1 MEQSLE
7 RMRRFFASGQT
18 QDCGFRMDSL
28 RRLRRGIAENEPVLL
43 EAMRQDLGKSS
54 FEAYECEL
62 LSVYREID
70 EAIRR
75 LRGWSKPR
83 RVKTPWYHFP
93 AASRLLPEPLGVS
106 LILSPWNYPFLLAV
120 SPLVAAVA
128 AGCCAVVKPSEDAP
142 HTASALESLLAGC
155 FAPEHVVCM
164 QGGVAESER
173 LLALPFDKIFFTG
186 SPRVGRIVMQAAA
199 RNLTP
204 VTLELGGKSPCIV
217 DETADLALAAKRIV
231 WGKTL
236 NAGQTCVAPDYLL
249 VHRSV
254 KDALLQ
260 KLTEQ
265 TPVFYGARPLE
276 NDEYPRIINKRQF
289 DRLVGLLEAGRPQ
302 IVCGG
307 GYDAARLK
315 IEPTVFAD
323 LPPAHPLMEEE
334 LFGPLLPV
342 LSVDSVQQAL
352 DYIAARPKPLALYLF
367 TNDAA
372 RKKQVPRAAHFGGC
386 CINDTVLHVSNHYL
400 PFGGVG
406 ESGMGRY
413 HGRRGFEAFSHEKA
427 VLTNRCFPDLPVRY
441 PPYGNKLGLLKR
453 LVK

>member
-1 MEQSLE
+1 MESILE
-7 RMRRFFASGQT
+7 RMRRFFESGET
-18 QDCGFRMDSL
+18 QDCGFRIRSL
-28 RRLRRGIAENEPVLL
+28 RRLRRGIAENEPALL
-43 EAMRQDLGKSS
+43 EAVRMDLGKSA

-70 EAIRR
+70 ESIRR
-75 LRGWSKPR
+75 LRSWSKPR

-93 AASRLLPEPLGVS
+93 AASRLYPEPLGVS

-120 SPLVAAVA
+120 SPLVAAVS

-142 HTASALESLLAGC
+142 HTAAALEALLTGC
-155 FAPEHVVCM
+155 FETEHVVCV
-164 QGGVAESER
+164 QGGVCESER

-217 DETADLALAAKRIV
+217 DETADIALAAKRIL

-236 NAGQTCVAPDYLL
+236 GAGQTCVAPDYLL

-260 KLTEQ
+260 KLAEFSTA
-265 TPVFYGARPLE
+265 FYGARPLE
-276 NDEYPRIINKRQF
+276 NGDYPRIVNERHF

-302 IVCGG
+302 IVFGG
-307 GYDAARLK
+307 GYDKARLK

-342 LSVDSVQQAL
+342 LPVDSLQQAL
-352 DYIAARPKPLALYLF
+352 DMVAARPKPLALYLF
-367 TNDAA
+367 SNDAA
-372 RKKQVPRAAHFGGC
+372 RIKHVTRTAHFGGC
-386 CINDTVLHVSNHYL
+386 CINDTVLHVNNHYL

-413 HGRRGFEAFSHEKA
+413 HGRRGFEAFSYEKA
-427 VLTNRCFPDLPVRY
+427 VLTNRRFPDLPIRY
-441 PPYGNKLGLLKR
+441 PPYGDKLGLLKR

>member
-1 MEQSLE
+1 MESMLE
-7 RMRRFFASGQT
+7 RMRRFFESGET
-18 QDCGFRMDSL
+18 QDCGFRIRSL
-28 RRLRRGIAENEPVLL
+28 RRLRCGIAENEPALL
-43 EAMRQDLGKSS
+43 EAIRMDLGKSA

-62 LSVYREID
+62 LSVYQEID
-70 EAIRR
+70 ESIRR
-75 LRGWSKPR
+75 LRSWSKSR

-93 AASRLLPEPLGVS
+93 AASRLYPEPLGVS

-120 SPLVAAVA
+120 SPLVAAVS

-142 HTASALESLLAGC
+142 HTAAALEALLTGC
-155 FAPEHVVCM
+155 FEAEHVVCV
-164 QGGVAESER
+164 QGGVCESER

-199 RNLTP
+199 RHLTP

-217 DETADLALAAKRIV
+217 DETADIALAAKRIL

-236 NAGQTCVAPDYLL
+236 GAGQTCVAPDYLL

-260 KLTEQ
+260 KLAEFSTA
-265 TPVFYGARPLE
+265 FYGARPLE
-276 NDEYPRIINKRQF
+276 NENYPRIVNERHF

-302 IVCGG
+302 IVFGG
-307 GYDAARLK
+307 GYDKALLK
-315 IEPTVFAD
+315 IEPTAFAG

-342 LSVDSVQQAL
+342 LPVDSLQQAL
-352 DYIAARPKPLALYLF
+352 DMAAARPKPLALYLF
-367 TNDAA
+367 SNDAA
-372 RKKQVPRAAHFGGC
+372 RIKHVTRSAHFGGC
-386 CINDTVLHVSNHYL
+386 CVNDTVLHVNNHYL

-413 HGRRGFEAFSHEKA
+413 HGRRGFEAFSYEKA
-427 VLTNRCFPDLPVRY
+427 VLSNRRFPDLPIRY
-441 PPYGNKLGLLKR
+441 PPYGDKLGLLKR